1 MSRKHEHKD
10 EQEKYTKSTLQF
22 LEDLGRSIKPPDISD
37 SVDFLSELISSLFK
51 VDHISRGHVT
61 CSFSVKPSVANA
73 YGGLHG
79 GAVAAIAKRLA
90 TASARTIVAE
100 VKPLFLGEMSISY
113 LSAAPINT
121 KLIAH
126 GTVLRSGR
134 NLTVVSI
141 EIRLQETKKLLYTA
155 QVTFFHLPAAKL

>member
-61 CSFSVKPSVANA
+61 CSFSVKPSVAVSFA
-73 YGGLHG
+73 
-79 GAVAAIAKRLA
+79 RLY
-90 TASARTIVAE
+90 
-100 VKPLFLGEMSISY
+100 FSY
-113 LSAAPINT
+113 
-121 KLIAH
+121 
-126 GTVLRSGR
+126 
-134 NLTVVSI
+134 
-141 EIRLQETKKLLYTA
+141 LLYTH
-155 QVTFFHLPAAKL
+155 QVLIYCTNDLVVLGEDNTSFNLLDQLIQRLYLHDRGNSKGFEELFLKVFELKPKEL

>member
-1 MSRKHEHKD
+1 MAVMK
-10 EQEKYTKSTLQF
+10 KSSKLKIF
-22 LEDLGRSIKPPDISD
+22 
-37 SVDFLSELISSLFK
+37 
-51 VDHISRGHVT
+51 
-61 CSFSVKPSVANA
+61 
-73 YGGLHG
+73 
-79 GAVAAIAKRLA
+79 
-90 TASARTIVAE
+90 IV
-100 VKPLFLGEMSISY
+100 MQ
-113 LSAAPINT
+113 T